1 MPYLPDA
8 VTRKEKYYQYLA
20 TGTGVIPDPVT
31 REEQYLYYLCK
42 NGGTGGGVT
51 PEQIQQA
58 VDNYLEENPVEP
70 TQIDATLTQSGQAA
84 DAKATGDAI

>member
-20 TGTGVIPDPVT
+20 TGTGVVPDPVT

-42 NGGTGGGVT
+42 NGTAGSGIT

-58 VDNYLEENPVEP
+58 VDNYLDENPATFGKLSVEDHVLNLVP
-70 TQIDATLTQSGQAA
+70 GGGSDEDT
-84 DAKATGDAI
+84 

>member
-8 VTRKEKYYQYLA
+8 VTRKDKYYQYLS

-42 NGGTGGGVT
+42 NRGEGTEIT

-58 VDNYLEENPVEP
+58 VDNYLDENPVS
-70 TQIDATLTQSGQAA
+70 SGKLSVENHILKLVPGGGT
-84 DAKATGDAI
+84 DENT

>member
-42 NGGTGGGVT
+42 NGGTGGGGGDDGL
-51 PEQIQQA
+51 QQPS
-58 VDNYLEENPVEP
+58 E
-70 TQIDATLTQSGQAA
+70 SAA
-84 DAKATGDAI
+84 DKRSDAEGKQNVG

>member
-8 VTRKEKYYQYLA
+8 VTRKEKYYHYA
-20 TGTGVIPDPVT
+20 VTGTGVIPDQVT

-42 NGGTGGGVT
+42 NRGACGDVT

-58 VDNYLEENPVEP
+58 VDNYLNDNPV
-70 TQIDATLTQSGQAA
+70 TSGKLSVEDHILKLAPGGGS
-84 DAKATGDAI
+84 DEDT

>member
-42 NGGTGGGVT
+42 NGTAGSGIT

-58 VDNYLEENPVEP
+58 VNNYLDESPVTAGELSVQEHVLRIVP
-70 TQIDATLTQSGQAA
+70 GGAA
-84 DAKATGDAI
+84 DENT